1 MWESMG
7 IYGNLWESLVC
18 PGNSPESSSV
28 ALTSTSMDTLDYEIE
43 DDEDILCILTNPF
56 RQIPWILGSEISR
69 FSMISLDFKEKF
81 LVIDHYTILVV
92 KINI

>member
-7 IYGNLWESLVC
+7 IYGNLCESLVF

-43 DDEDILCILTNPF
+43 DDEDILC
-56 RQIPWILGSEISR
+56 SE
-69 FSMISLDFKEKF
+69 
-81 LVIDHYTILVV
+81 
-92 KINI
+92 